1 MPQPRPRATTAP
13 VPRSGRTRVIG
24 HLAIAAI
31 LPYLLLKIA
40 WIAGST
46 VGVAST
52 SPVDAAVLQGGNLV
66 TAAME
71 VVAVLVILTFTG
83 SWGLSLP
90 PWLTLAPAWIGT
102 GLLAPFVVTG
112 PVVAVSVLRD
122 PTSVGD
128 GSLAA
133 WVGPLVYLGFG
144 AQAIGISAAFIG
156 HVRARWSRVFTS
168 RIAARPAGPARPG
181 ALVSAWAATALLSV
195 VVVARVSWACGSTW
209 GLPASVVGSR
219 GIAEQLTDGATAVF
233 AVAAAVGTLSLLH
246 RRPRAGR
253 TWVPLGLAWVGTG
266 AIVGSGLYATTLLLA
281 GITGSVSAATGAVG
295 FVDLLQTLA
304 GTVLAVVGASLLAGT
319 AGAGSA
325 PPVRPAEQAGGFPHP
340 VPTSGPA
347 DRSPGTPLPRTQ

>member
-1 MPQPRPRATTAP
+1 MTQHRRRSTAAPAPRPD
-13 VPRSGRTRVIG
+13 RTRVIG

-46 VGVAST
+46 VGIVSA

-71 VVAVLVILTFTG
+71 VVAVLVILTFTR
-83 SWGLSLP
+83 SWGLSVP
-90 PWLTLAPAWIGT
+90 PWLVLAPTWIGT

-112 PVVAVSVLRD
+112 PVVAVSVLGD

-133 WVGPLVYLGFG
+133 WVGPLVYLSFG
-144 AQAIGISAAFIG
+144 AQAIGLSAAFLG
-156 HVRARWSRVFTS
+156 HVRARWSPVFTS
-168 RIAARPAGPARPG
+168 RIAAGPAGPARPV
-181 ALVSAWAATALLSV
+181 ALASAWAATTLLSV

-209 GLPASVVGSR
+209 GLPASVLGSR
-219 GIAEQLTDGATAVF
+219 GIAEQLADGGTAVF

-253 TWVPLGLAWVGTG
+253 TWVPLCLAWVGTG
-266 AIVGSGLYATTLLLA
+266 AIVGSGLYATTLLLS
-281 GITGSVSAATGAVG
+281 GITGPVSAAAGAVG

-304 GTVLAVVGASLLAGT
+304 GTVLAVVGASLLAGM
-319 AGAGSA
+319 AADRAA
-325 PPVRPAEQAGGFPHP
+325 PSVRPAEYAGGFPHP
-340 VPTSGPA
+340 DPTSGPA